1 MTIRESRYHNGWID
15 HWLINLRSGRAIFE
29 THCKWHSER
38 QVQLRRPKKR
48 QYGSNAHDE
57 AEGTASPS
65 VSSLS
70 VSSNHQGDHAS
81 LASTDRSNDP
91 SRINITLGSAFR
103 VPSPEVAPSS
113 DVPSSVR
120 RESEPLGIHTVEEVL
135 KKFPEYDE
143 DQSRSGKGHAR
154 ELECQDCH
162 AVFFT
167 QADCDYHRQT
177 SLCQDS
183 AAVAYVMISDAAQP
197 GGYRVERRVLPFD
210 VSHSRIKCPKCKQS
224 FATQEGLERHQT
236 SHVVQQLECVH
247 CQRLFHTVTELESHY
262 EWHDDMEFR
271 HHRNKIRAKQP
282 GLKLL
287 SELGHRDQTK
297 IATPTFKRQPML
309 LGTPKPM
316 PVIHEASSAMDS
328 DLGMLRPLASIV
340 YSTECFCS

>member
-1 MTIRESRYHNGWID
+1 MF
-15 HWLINLRSGRAIFE
+15 SGRAIFE
-29 THCKWHSER
+29 SHCKWHSER
-38 QVQLRRPKKR
+38 QAQLRRPKQR
-48 QYGSNAHDE
+48 QYRSNVHDE
-57 AEGTASPS
+57 AGGAASPS

-70 VSSNHQGDHAS
+70 ASSNHQGDHAS
-81 LASTDRSNDP
+81 LVSTDRSNDP
-91 SRINITLGSAFR
+91 NLVNIALGPAFR
-103 VPSPEVAPSS
+103 IPSPEVTSS
-113 DVPSSVR
+113 DVASSAWR
-120 RESEPLGIHTVEEVL
+120 QSEPLGIHTVEEVL

-167 QADCDYHRQT
+167 QADCDYHQQT

-197 GGYRVERRVLPFD
+197 GGYRVEKRVLPFD

-236 SHVVQQLECVH
+236 SHVAQHLECVH
-247 CQRLFHTVTELESHY
+247 CQKLFHTVTELESHY
-262 EWHDDMEFR
+262 DWHDDMEFR
-271 HHRNKIRAKQP
+271 HQRNKIRAKQP

-297 IATPTFKRQPML
+297 IAVPTFKRQPML
-309 LGTPKPM
+309 PGAPKPM
-316 PVIHEASSAMDS
+316 PVIHETSSAVDS
-328 DLGMLRPLASIV
+328 DLGMLRLFALIV